1 MSSLQDG
8 SLQDRQRAY
17 LELQRRLGKAAPP
30 RPNIVPFP
38 PAFPP
43 VVITPLV
50 SVIDKEAER
59 KAKLIEELQAEVVSL
74 STRMKA
80 MVLEDQSPL
89 ARPSRIK
96 PVVIAVA
103 RYYGVTVQDIVCS
116 KRHRKLVHP
125 RQVAMYLARELT
137 GQTYPAIGRVMD
149 RDHAT
154 IMSGVRRI
162 AKLRETDPKLAGEIK
177 ELTDCLTPPGESHAV

>member
-1 MSSLQDG
+1 MSSLQDHRERK
-8 SLQDRQRAY
+8 L
-17 LELQRRLGKAAPP
+17 RLGMGP

-43 VVITPLV
+43 VVVAPLE
-50 SVIDKEAER
+50 SVVDKEAER

-96 PVVIAVA
+96 PVVTAVA
-103 RYYGVTVQDIVCS
+103 RYYGVTVRDIVCS
-116 KRHRKLVHP
+116 CRTRKLVNP

-149 RDHAT
+149 RDHST